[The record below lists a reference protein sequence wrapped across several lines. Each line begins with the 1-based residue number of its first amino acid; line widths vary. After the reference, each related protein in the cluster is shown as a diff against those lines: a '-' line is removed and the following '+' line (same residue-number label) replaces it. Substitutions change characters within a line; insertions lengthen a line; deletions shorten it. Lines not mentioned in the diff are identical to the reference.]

1 MHPRLGGSKMLP
13 KVTAKP
19 MLLNYSSDFN
29 DLFTIRCAL
38 V

>member
-1 MHPRLGGSKMLP
+1 MLP
-13 KVTAKP
+13 KVTLTAKP

-29 DLFTIRCAL
+29 DLCTIRCAL

>member
-1 MHPRLGGSKMLP
+1 MLP

-29 DLFTIRCAL
+29 DLCTIRCAL